1 MDEQGRK
8 DIETKIAK
16 YRQFARQAP
25 DYETA
30 ATDDS
35 EVERIYGRAFIE
47 SIGPETSVRHRPPV
61 FVKPSKLP
69 SIRPRPS
76 CDANIDIPKRRP
88 ESTRAS
94 LG

>member
-30 ATDDS
+30 AK
-35 EVERIYGRAFIE
+35 RL
-47 SIGPETSVRHRPPV
+47 
-61 FVKPSKLP
+61 KPS
-69 SIRPRPS
+69 ICVIMEHFCPR
-76 CDANIDIPKRRP
+76 AIFLIQFGIPTQKR
-88 ESTRAS
+88 EAS
-94 LG
+94 ALLARVDEVIE